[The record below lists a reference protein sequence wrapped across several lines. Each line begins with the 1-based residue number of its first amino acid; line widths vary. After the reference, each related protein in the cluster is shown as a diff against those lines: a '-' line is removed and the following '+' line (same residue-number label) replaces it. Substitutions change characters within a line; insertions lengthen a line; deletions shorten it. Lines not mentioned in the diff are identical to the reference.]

1 MLLIIYFL
9 TTFVPEMKKISIIL
23 LLLIAFAKVDGQVL
37 GPNLINNPSFEDYY
51 SCPTFSTQ
59 LYLCK
64 YWWGYSTEYYNT
76 CATISS
82 NASVPLNGAGFQN
95 AHKGDAYTGAC
106 FYNNTNLIYDYRER
120 MKTKLSDSLIK
131 NKRYCTNLYISLAEF
146 TYNSFFTNNIVLDS
160 VGLLFTKDSVPDN
173 DTAFSCKGI
182 KIQNNIF
189 NIDTI
194 NWRRKSN
201 SFIAN
206 GGEKY
211 LTIGNFD
218 NNINWSN
225 SAIYVYIDD
234 VSVCECS
241 FEFNLGKDTT
251 LCDGETII
259 LNPNMPNAIYTWQDS
274 SHTSTYT
281 VTKPG
286 IYWLRAYFPD
296 YGITTSDTIEIIKCN
311 SINIPNAFTPNADG
325 KNDVFKIETIKE
337 IIDFKL
343 IIYNRWGELIY
354 ESTDINKGWDGT
366 YKGKTVP
373 QGVYVYILTGI
384 IKDTGEQIK
393 RTGSVTLLR

>member
-1 MLLIIYFL
+1 
-9 TTFVPEMKKISIIL
+9 MKKISIIL
-23 LLLIAFAKVDGQVL
+23 LLLITFTKVDGQVL

-51 SCPTFSTQ
+51 SCPCNEGELFKCKFWKGLSTD
-59 LYLCK
+59 YFNICAPMLCPTS
-64 YWWGYSTEYYNT
+64 YP
-76 CATISS
+76 S
-82 NASVPLNGAGFQN
+82 NFAGFQYANTGN
-95 AHKGDAYTGAC
+95 AYAGAI
-106 FYNNTNLIYDYRER
+106 IYENDWRKYRETI
-120 MKTKLSDSLIK
+120 KTIIIDTLIK
-131 NKRYCTNLYISLAEF
+131 DKRYCTNFYISLGSVSYSWYSTSYALLDTIGMLF
-146 TYNSFFTNNIVLDS
+146 SNDSIYDTVTPILNYSIKVQNSIS
-160 VGLLFTKDSVPDN
+160 
-173 DTAFSCKGI
+173 
-182 KIQNNIF
+182 

-194 NWRRKSN
+194 SWFKMSN
-201 SFIAN
+201 NFIAK
-206 GGEKY
+206 GGEKF
-211 LTIGNFD
+211 LAIGNFE
-218 NNINWSN
+218 NNVFYPNN
-225 SAIYVYIDD
+225 NPALTYVIIDD

-274 SHTSTYT
+274 SHTSSYT

-354 ESTDINKGWDGT
+354 ESTDKNKGWDGT

-373 QGVYVYILTGI
+373 QDVYVYMLTGT

-393 RTGSVTLLR
+393 RTGSVTVLR